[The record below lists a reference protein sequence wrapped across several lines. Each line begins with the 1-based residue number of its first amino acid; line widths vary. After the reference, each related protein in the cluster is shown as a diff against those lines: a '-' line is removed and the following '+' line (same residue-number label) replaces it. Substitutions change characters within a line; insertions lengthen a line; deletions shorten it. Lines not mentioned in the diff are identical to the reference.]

1 MRDQNNENQ
10 FYPNN
15 LNQGKSGY
23 EQNPAGYAPAN
34 QYNNNYRQDDNQ
46 KNMNN
51 MGQDSY
57 RDQRPVARPVQ
68 PQNPMVRQQQPMAR
82 PTQPQNPM
90 ARQQQPMARPAQP
103 QNPMVRQQQPMARPA
118 QPQNPIARQQQPM
131 ARPAQAQ
138 NPIARQQQPMARP
151 AQPQN
156 PMARQQQPVA
166 RPVQPQNPAVE
177 RNHVDQMLDNEP
189 MLRPRTVRNPIEQPA
204 NVVEPINN
212 ETNLDSFD
220 KNNTEAT
227 MPKSLDELQKEIDR
241 LESEYENMFG
251 NLPDEPVQ
259 NAEPEVVPA
268 DEKPADF
275 MGGFG
280 NNSPEFAPQ
289 NLGNK
294 MNFDSVQP
302 VNAPK
307 TNFGNNFNQINDSF
321 IPENPTAPKSNKKQK
336 AKKGK
341 KKTSK
346 NVLIITLIIVAIC
359 LLLVGAYFAL
369 PMLGIDVFGSF
380 ETPSN
385 NTSDSDVTSSFSDV
399 IDTENNLLPQDTDVI
414 DPNSSGLD
422 VNSQPDI
429 GVTEYSAQYAY
440 EVLSPS
446 VVGISCY
453 EKGLTLAAD
462 GASSEGTGI
471 VVTSDGY
478 IATNSHVIGDSK
490 TTYEVYVTL
499 GNGNQLEAMVVGF
512 DTKTDLAVL
521 KIDPAGEELK
531 PATFADSEK
540 VFVGQDVVAIGNP
553 GGSAYSNS
561 ITRGIVSALNRSV
574 STFSY
579 VDYIQTDAAINPG
592 NSGGPL
598 ANLYGQV
605 IGVNTIKIVDEE
617 YEGMGFAIPS
627 VTVKKICDDLIN
639 QGYVSGRV
647 RIGIVGQELTS
658 AVAAS
663 SGLEQGG
670 ILIVE
675 FSADSPFNGTEAKP
689 NDIITAFNGATVT
702 SFSELYKELDKYE
715 PGDEVVVTLYRAG
728 QGTKKGKSIEV
739 TIKLLAD
746 LGETQSAVTVPN
758 E

>member
-1 MRDQNNENQ
+1 MRDQNNENL
-10 FYPNN
+10 FYPDN
-15 LNQGKSGY
+15 LNQGNRGY

-34 QYNNNYRQDDNQ
+34 QYDSNRQANSQNQMNGTEQDAYRV
-46 KNMNN
+46 
-51 MGQDSY
+51 
-57 RDQRPVARPVQ
+57 QRPVARPV
-68 PQNPMVRQQQPMAR
+68 
-82 PTQPQNPM
+82 QPQNPM

-103 QNPMVRQQQPMARPA
+103 QNPVVRQQQPMARPA
-118 QPQNPIARQQQPM
+118 QS
-131 ARPAQAQ
+131 
-138 NPIARQQQPMARP
+138 
-151 AQPQN
+151 QN

-166 RPVQPQNPAVE
+166 RPEQPQNPIVEQNQASQKFTDESMTKPQAVQSP
-177 RNHVDQMLDNEP
+177 V
-189 MLRPRTVRNPIEQPA
+189 EQPV
-204 NVVEPINN
+204 NVVEPTNN
-212 ETNLDSFD
+212 ETNLGSFD

-251 NLPDEPVQ
+251 KLPDESDT
-259 NAEPEVVPA
+259 NAEPMATPS

-275 MGGFG
+275 MGGFR
-280 NNSPEFAPQ
+280 NNTSEFAPQ
-289 NLGNK
+289 SFENK
-294 MNFDSVQP
+294 RNFDPVQHG
-302 VNAPK
+302 NIQK
-307 TNFGNNFNQINDSF
+307 TNFENNFNQINDSF
-321 IPENPTAPKSNKKQK
+321 IPENPTAPKSKKKQK

-369 PMLGIDVFGSF
+369 PMLGIDVFGGF
-380 ETPSN
+380 NTPSDNTN
-385 NTSDSDVTSSFSDV
+385 NSDVTSSFSDV
-399 IDTENNLLPQDTDVI
+399 IDTENSLLPPDTDVI
-414 DPNSSGLD
+414 NPNSSGLD

-462 GASSEGTGI
+462 GAASEGTGI
-471 VVTSDGY
+471 VVTADGY

-490 TTYEVYVTL
+490 TAYEVYVTL
-499 GNGNQLEAMVVGF
+499 GNGNQIEAMIVGF

-521 KIDPAGEELK
+521 KIDPAGEVLK

-540 VFVGQDVVAIGNP
+540 IFVGQDVVAIGNP

-561 ITRGIVSALNRSV
+561 ITRGIISALNRSV

-605 IGVNTIKIVDEE
+605 IGINTIKIVDEE

-663 SGLEQGG
+663 GGLDQGG
-670 ILIVE
+670 IIIIE
-675 FSADSPFNGTEAKP
+675 FSPDSPFNGTEAKP
-689 NDIITAFNGATVT
+689 NDIITAFNGVTVT
-702 SFSELYKELDKYE
+702 SFSELYKELDKYQ
-715 PGDEVVVTLYRAG
+715 PGDEVTVTLYRAG
-728 QGTKKGKSIEV
+728 QGTKPGKSIEV
-739 TIKLLAD
+739 KVKLLAD
-746 LGETQSAVTVPN
+746 LGETQSAVTDPN